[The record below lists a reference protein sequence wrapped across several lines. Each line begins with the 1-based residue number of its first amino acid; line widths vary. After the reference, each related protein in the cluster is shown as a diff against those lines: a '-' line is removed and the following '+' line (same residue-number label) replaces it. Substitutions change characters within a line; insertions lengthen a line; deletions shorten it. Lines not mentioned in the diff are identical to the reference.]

1 MRISDWSSDV
11 CSSDLRTGVDASA
24 LERERDVLSEQAR
37 ASGKPE
43 DIIAKMVEGRLRQF
57 SEEVALLEQIYVI
70 DGETKVS
77 KVIDAAAKDA
87 GAPVT
92 HAALARHQLGTGV
105 VRAAQAHAR
114 GVPAPPGAMQ

>member
-43 DIIAKMVEGRLRQF
+43 DILAKMVEGRLRKF
-57 SEEVALLEQIYVI
+57 YEEVVLLEQIYVI
-70 DGETKVS
+70 DGDTKVS
-77 KVIDAAAKDA
+77 TVLEAAAKDA
-87 GAPVT
+87 GAPVQT
-92 HAALARHQLGTGV
+92 AGFARTQLRARVRRWGQEFAAEVA
-105 VRAAQAHAR
+105 
-114 GVPAPPGAMQ
+114 